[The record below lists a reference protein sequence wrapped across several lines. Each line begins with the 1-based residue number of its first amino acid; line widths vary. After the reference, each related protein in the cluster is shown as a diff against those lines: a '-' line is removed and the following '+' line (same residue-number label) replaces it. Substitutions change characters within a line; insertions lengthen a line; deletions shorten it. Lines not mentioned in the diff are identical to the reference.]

1 MEVLP
6 NVHLLGVFTI
16 AITLVYRRKA
26 LYPIYG
32 FVLIQGL
39 FSGFALWW
47 IPYLYL
53 WTVLWGA
60 AMLLLPRDL
69 GRVKPLQVM
78 LLCAAHGYLYG
89 TLYAPAQALLFGLD
103 WKGMVTWILAGLPW
117 DFVHGTSNFFLR
129 AAHPPPGPGPPA
141 ARRGTPCG
149 GEVTHPPHTTKEESS
164 MEGLAAAALVI
175 AILTYFEMNKLRK
188 RVDRQQAQMEKICRE
203 TGRADL
209 LEPDFP
215 EGVLDRARQLKEE
228 GKAAEAVKLLR
239 QAGDLDLAEAK
250 QYLDK
255 L

>member
-1 MEVLP
+1 MRLTVKEMAVFGMLAGLMFASKQIMEVLP

-78 LLCAAHGYLYG
+78 LLCAAHGYLY
-89 TLYAPAQALLFGLD
+89 APAQALLFGLD

-117 DFVHGTSNFFLR
+117 DFVHGTSNFFCGLLILPLARTLQKAEHYTLR
-129 AAHPPPGPGPPA
+129 G
-141 ARRGTPCG
+141 
-149 GEVTHPPHTTKEESS
+149 
-164 MEGLAAAALVI
+164 
-175 AILTYFEMNKLRK
+175 
-188 RVDRQQAQMEKICRE
+188 
-203 TGRADL
+203 
-209 LEPDFP
+209 
-215 EGVLDRARQLKEE
+215 
-228 GKAAEAVKLLR
+228 
-239 QAGDLDLAEAK
+239 
-250 QYLDK
+250 
-255 L
+255 